1 MRSDACKEEAPT
13 VHEIVKNAKCIGRKK
28 RCPNSG
34 QFVFLPTRFVFP
46 LIYHPGI
53 AGIQMANSDAF
64 WSS

>member
-1 MRSDACKEEAPT
+1 MPRFLT
-13 VHEIVKNAKCIGRKK
+13 VHLVL
-28 RCPNSG
+28 PTW
-34 QFVFLPTRFVFP
+34 FVFS